1 MAGKRDARHA
11 WPAHRPGKKRGA
23 GDKLGRLLPHHVL
36 LSHFQPTHLLDVPL
50 ELMESAR
57 DCRSPTRAGLDLFSV
72 KA

>member
-1 MAGKRDARHA
+1 
-11 WPAHRPGKKRGA
+11 
-23 GDKLGRLLPHHVL
+23 LGRLLPHHVL